1 MVFALSLK
9 IFWRELKSGY
19 LNSSLFS
26 LILAVTIVSGI
37 SLFTDR
43 LEKALSLESAE
54 FLGGDLKFE
63 SNESPKAEIYEK
75 ARELNLLYS
84 QQVLFASVVYSKT
97 DLQLSSIKTVD
108 GLYPLVGEIE
118 LENELGKFLVSEP
131 PKKGE
136 VWLDER
142 LKNIL
147 DIDYGETLGIGDK
160 DFIFS
165 NSIVYE
171 PDRSSSSFAFAPKA
185 MINELNL
192 KETNVIQ
199 PGSRIRYSALFSGD
213 ENSLSLMNEYLL
225 SIKMAGDE
233 ITTVGDDTSSLGR
246 AIDRSGNFFLLAG
259 LIAVILSAF
268 TVGISSQRFSRRH
281 TNYVAILKTLGMN
294 SSSLKLFYFQ
304 LFLYM
309 ALLSLVV
316 GLLLGWLIQLNF
328 VELLSTYFPTKLPSP
343 GLEPFFISSATVVI
357 CLIGFVYPHILR
369 LLKIT
374 PLTIIRKEDHALGK
388 SSKLLIIMALIA
400 FYGLLYLYTNS
411 ILITSILFIGILSFS
426 LLGFGLVL
434 LIFGRKLVTGLNAHS
449 SFSLAIS
456 ELKRRRFSNSIQVL
470 SFMIAIGLSL
480 IAYSSSTDLLKTW
493 ENSVPENSH
502 NNFALNI
509 TKTDIEP
516 INRFFE
522 EKELEKANF
531 FPITNAKIVKLVE
544 TSVIDEVPVD
554 RNFNMTWT
562 YTLPSQNTIL
572 EGEWFSKG
580 SNNGISLSDDISKRY
595 QLSLGDRVK
604 VTFLD
609 REVETYIQSI
619 RGVDWESFSPNFF
632 VIGSPDLFENDSSTY
647 ITSFYIPSN
656 QQVIASEFMRTFRTV
671 SIFSIE
677 AIINQVKDII
687 NQVSKALQVIL
698 ILTTISSFFLAFS
711 TLQDGF
717 QIRLHQSAI
726 LRTFGAR
733 RKLITRSSLIEFSF
747 LGLVSGL
754 LAAGLAQLGL
764 YFIEKEVFEVVPKVH
779 TDIWI
784 IGPLS
789 GLLIISILS
798 AFLIS
803 SIIKKS
809 PKSILYRE

>member
-246 AIDRSGNFFLLAG
+246 AIERSGNFFLLAG

-268 TVGISSQRFSRRH
+268 TVGVSSQRFSRRH

-434 LIFGRKLVTGLNAHS
+434 LIFGRKLTTGLNAHS

-493 ENSVPENSH
+493 ENSVPEDSH

-509 TKTDIEP
+509 TKTDIDP

>member
-1 MVFALSLK
+1 
-9 IFWRELKSGY
+9 
-19 LNSSLFS
+19 
-26 LILAVTIVSGI
+26 
-37 SLFTDR
+37 
-43 LEKALSLESAE
+43 
-54 FLGGDLKFE
+54 
-63 SNESPKAEIYEK
+63 
-75 ARELNLLYS
+75 
-84 QQVLFASVVYSKT
+84 
-97 DLQLSSIKTVD
+97 
-108 GLYPLVGEIE
+108 
-118 LENELGKFLVSEP
+118 
-131 PKKGE
+131 
-136 VWLDER
+136 
-142 LKNIL
+142 
-147 DIDYGETLGIGDK
+147 
-160 DFIFS
+160 
-165 NSIVYE
+165 
-171 PDRSSSSFAFAPKA
+171 
-185 MINELNL
+185 
-192 KETNVIQ
+192 
-199 PGSRIRYSALFSGD
+199 
-213 ENSLSLMNEYLL
+213 
-225 SIKMAGDE
+225 
-233 ITTVGDDTSSLGR
+233 
-246 AIDRSGNFFLLAG
+246 
-259 LIAVILSAF
+259 
-268 TVGISSQRFSRRH
+268 
-281 TNYVAILKTLGMN
+281 
-294 SSSLKLFYFQ
+294 
-304 LFLYM
+304 
-309 ALLSLVV
+309 
-316 GLLLGWLIQLNF
+316 
-328 VELLSTYFPTKLPSP
+328 
-343 GLEPFFISSATVVI
+343 
-357 CLIGFVYPHILR
+357 
-369 LLKIT
+369 
-374 PLTIIRKEDHALGK
+374 
-388 SSKLLIIMALIA
+388 
-400 FYGLLYLYTNS
+400 
-411 ILITSILFIGILSFS
+411 
-426 LLGFGLVL
+426 
-434 LIFGRKLVTGLNAHS
+434 
-449 SFSLAIS
+449 
-456 ELKRRRFSNSIQVL
+456 
-470 SFMIAIGLSL
+470 
-480 IAYSSSTDLLKTW
+480 
-493 ENSVPENSH
+493 
-502 NNFALNI
+502 
-509 TKTDIEP
+509 
-516 INRFFE
+516 
-522 EKELEKANF
+522 
-531 FPITNAKIVKLVE
+531 
-544 TSVIDEVPVD
+544 
-554 RNFNMTWT
+554 MTWT

-779 TDIWI
+779 IDIWI